1 MPARVR
7 AGERRRARGTGR
19 TTTPDPFLARS
30 LMDPLYSPFLLAD
43 YYRVLEWLTALVA
56 VLVLVSGLDDLF
68 IDIYYWVRE
77 AWRALTV
84 RRRYAPLTAAQLRE
98 RPEQP
103 MAIMIPAWHEYDVI
117 APMLANM
124 VSTLEYQD
132 YHIFVG
138 TYPNDVRTIE
148 EVERMRRRY
157 RHLIRVEVPH
167 DGPTCKADCLNW
179 VVQAVFKH
187 ERLHERAF
195 AGIVLHDSEDVV
207 HPLELKYYNYLLPRM
222 DFIQL
227 PVTSLERQ
235 WYELVAG
242 TYMDE
247 FAEWHSKDLVVRES
261 IAKVVPSAGV
271 GTCFSLRALHV
282 LCENTQ
288 NQPFNVDSLT
298 EDYDIG
304 NRLGQLGM
312 KQIFGRFEVD
322 YVTRRSSWFGL
333 GKDRVN
339 TLRLPLGVREFFP
352 DTFRTAY
359 RQKARWTLGI
369 GFQGWEQVGWRGS
382 LATKYLLYRDRKGL
396 VTSFVAMLGYLLVLN
411 FLVFFAAY
419 EFGWWTVHYPPMLHP
434 GSWVVT
440 VMAINGLLLIWRMV
454 QRAYFVTHM
463 YGWEHGLLSVPRM
476 IVGNFINAAAAAR
489 AWKLFLSN
497 KLFGTRLVWDKTMHD
512 FPSDEQ
518 LVQTRQRL
526 GEVLLSWRAIDSE
539 QLANALRLQSES
551 RRPLGTILVDNGWLD
566 HATLDE
572 AIAFQQGDS
581 VFAGLDSHSPQE
593 HA

>member
-1 MPARVR
+1 MPAEDG
-7 AGERRRARGTGR
+7 AAIGR
-19 TTTPDPFLARS
+19 HAALRLFSRMDSLYWPYLA
-30 LMDPLYSPFLLAD
+30 AD
-43 YYRVLEWLTALVA
+43 YYHLLEVLTATVA
-56 VLVLVSGLDDLF
+56 VLVLISGLDDLF
-68 IDIYYWVRE
+68 IDLWYWVRE

-84 RRRYAPLTAAQLRE
+84 RRRYAPLSVAQLRE
-98 RPEQP
+98 RAEQP

-124 VSTLEYQD
+124 VSTLEYRD
-132 YHIFVG
+132 YAIFVG
-138 TYPNDVRTIE
+138 TYRNDARTIE

-157 RHLIRVEVPH
+157 RHLVRVEVPH

-179 VVQAVFKH
+179 VVQAVFKY
-187 ERLHERAF
+187 EKSTGQRF
-195 AGIVLHDSEDVV
+195 AGVVLHDSEDVL

-227 PVTSLERQ
+227 PVTSLERH
-235 WYELVAG
+235 WFELVAG

-261 IAKVVPSAGV
+261 LAGTVPSAGV
-271 GTCFSLRALHV
+271 GTCFSLRALHT
-282 LCENTQ
+282 LAEATQ

-333 GKDRVN
+333 GREKVHA
-339 TLRLPLGVREFFP
+339 LRMPLGVREFFP

-359 RQKARWTLGI
+359 RQKTRWTLGI

-382 LATKYLLYRDRKGL
+382 LAAKYLLYRDRKGL

-411 FLVFFAAY
+411 FMLFFLAY
-419 EFGWWTVHYPPMLHP
+419 QFGWFTVHYPPLLHP

-440 VMAINGLLLIWRMV
+440 VMAINGVLLVWRV
-454 QRAYFVTHM
+454 LQRAWFVTRM

-476 IVGNFINAAAAAR
+476 VVGNFINAAAAAR
-489 AWKLFLSN
+489 AWRLFLSH

-512 FPSDEQ
+512 FPSDDH

-526 GEVLLSWRAIDSE
+526 GELLLSWRAIDPE
-539 QLANALRLQSES
+539 HLEAALRQQAQS
-551 RRPLGTILVDNGWLD
+551 RRPLGAILVDNGWLD
-566 HATLDE
+566 DATLDE
-572 AIAFQQGDS
+572 AIAFQENDS
-581 VFAGLDSHSPQE
+581 QFVGLETHTQQQAP
-593 HA
+593 A